1 MEISNELVSQ
11 MDPFMLLSV
20 INMKLRDFYSNLNA
34 LCEDNDVDK
43 SLLISRFESINYEY
57 SENLNQIVAK

>member
-1 MEISNELVSQ
+1 MEITNELVSQ

-20 INMKLRDFYSNLNA
+20 INMKLRDFYSSLND
-34 LCEDNDVDK
+34 LCEDNDIDK
-43 SLLISRFESINYEY
+43 SLLVSRFENINYEY

>member
-1 MEISNELVSQ
+1 MEITNELVSQ

-20 INMKLRDFYSNLNA
+20 INMKLRDFYSSLND
-34 LCEDNDVDK
+34 LCEDNDIDK
-43 SLLISRFESINYEY
+43 LLLVSRFESINYEY

>member
-1 MEISNELVSQ
+1 MEITNELVSQ

-20 INMKLRDFYSNLNA
+20 INMKLRDFYSSLNDF
-34 LCEDNDVDK
+34 CEDNDIDK
-43 SLLISRFESINYEY
+43 SLLVSRFENINYEY

>member
-1 MEISNELVSQ
+1 MEITNELVSQ

-20 INMKLRDFYSNLNA
+20 INMKLRDFYSSLND
-34 LCEDNDVDK
+34 LCEDNNIDK
-43 SLLISRFESINYEY
+43 SLLVSRFENINYEY